1 MKNNAIEVI
10 RLLENTSNFEKNEI
24 LVGVLDLSLEELNRN
39 MVMFAKEVLEDEEMA
54 GALALEIVEN
64 GYIEIDAFRNG
75 YIVMDDDELFDY
87 LLEQVGI

>member
-1 MKNNAIEVI
+1 MKNNAIEVV

-24 LVGVLDLSLEELNRN
+24 LIGVLDLSLKELNRH